1 MAEELTKTLT
11 VRRRKSP
18 KSGYSITKEEDAY
31 ILDTISS
38 KAQASVN
45 LGDRVIAINGIPS
58 EEFLDEEDANNLI
71 ECIRIVVIPRD
82 NIEKYDNDDVSE
94 ESEDDY
100 EEYDRNSRKQPKPS
114 STHSRAIVA
123 VKEPKKTV
131 GIDIFC
137 QQCDY
142 NNMRCIPDDDGDY
155 VCEECGYVIEPPT
168 AAESHHKCIHCGYDN
183 INLEK
188 DDEDDYVCQ
197 ECGHV
202 IPDNTNVEVRKL
214 LVCLHFICSS
224 SLAPILLL
232 GFVDRRIHTFSYFL
246 FFILIIGIFLLMSN
260 IRIPFRNK

>member
-82 NIEKYDNDDVSE
+82 NIEKYDNDDESE

-155 VCEECGYVIEPPT
+155 VCEECGYVLEPPID
-168 AAESHHKCIHCGYDN
+168 AESHHKCIHCGYDN

-202 IPDNTNVEVRKL
+202 IPDNTNVEVRRL
-214 LVCLHFICSS
+214 S
-224 SLAPILLL
+224 
-232 GFVDRRIHTFSYFL
+232 RQ
-246 FFILIIGIFLLMSN
+246 FFY
-260 IRIPFRNK
+260 